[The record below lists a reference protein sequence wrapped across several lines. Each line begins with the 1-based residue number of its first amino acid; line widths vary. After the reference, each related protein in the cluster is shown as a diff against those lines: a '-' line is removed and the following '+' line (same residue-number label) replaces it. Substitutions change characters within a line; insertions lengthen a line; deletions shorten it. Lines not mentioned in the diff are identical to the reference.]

1 MGIRHIQVY
10 DYEDLKREHY
20 YLQGTFSR
28 KLIPIVHDHNFY
40 EIAYVLHGCCRHIVN
55 NRALD
60 MREGEMI
67 LLRPGDTHGF
77 SGQSPHTN
85 LLSLSVCEEEMHYF
99 LQAYGAEWIEH
110 LRAEEF
116 PPFFRLTAHQQN
128 EVRTDFE
135 RILTLNANERRLRIR
150 ILLDKLLQIYLLRV
164 NSANEKSANSHF
176 LDALTQFNTP
186 ACIREGVPALLRLT
200 AYSHAHLCRI
210 MKNLLGTTP
219 QKYVVSMRLNLALEL
234 LQNSDMSVDAIIEQ
248 IGYAS
253 PSHFASIFAQKFGMT
268 PSEARRKARMQ
279 TV

>member
-85 LLSLSVCEEEMHYF
+85 LLSLSVCKEEMHYF
-99 LQAYGAEWIEH
+99 LQAVA
-110 LRAEEF
+110 
-116 PPFFRLTAHQQN
+116 QN
-128 EVRTDFE
+128 GLST
-135 RILTLNANERRLRIR
+135 
-150 ILLDKLLQIYLLRV
+150 
-164 NSANEKSANSHF
+164 
-176 LDALTQFNTP
+176 
-186 ACIREGVPALLRLT
+186 C
-200 AYSHAHLCRI
+200 
-210 MKNLLGTTP
+210 
-219 QKYVVSMRLNLALEL
+219 
-234 LQNSDMSVDAIIEQ
+234 
-248 IGYAS
+248 
-253 PSHFASIFAQKFGMT
+253 
-268 PSEARRKARMQ
+268 ARRNSLHSSGLQPISKTKCAQILNESSR
-279 TV
+279 